1 MTRFKQGGILL
12 LLALLSLPAQLHAAQ
27 SPFDIDLKELDR
39 ENPAVPPKAEKK
51 KAPTKAKKEAPA
63 VAPAKHEK
71 VQHKPAA
78 AAGEAESEPGYI
90 RYTVKPGDHIFKILV
105 TRLGMSNEAAER
117 LIPEIIR
124 VNHITNIK
132 KLTVGR
138 TLLVPDKARQ
148 EHLAKSAQP
157 GRTRHKRE
165 HEEEVPSAPSAPA
178 PITAAPVTKTLPS
191 APTQPVTKT
200 VPSAPAPVL
209 TTPAAKAPVSFPP
222 VVAPRPMVPKAAAPG
237 TATPTTAPALPTAKS
252 LAGTPVAAAP
262 AAGTTVP
269 AVPPA
274 PLANTWICSVTEKD
288 PAKMVDAVMNALSLP
303 WSKNRII
310 QSDDG
315 APNAFSIRVDR
326 YFEYNGIRTIV
337 SIGESDPYSYTLL
350 RLLEGA
356 GYRVLMINS
365 GDDFKAVGEKML
377 RLVGAVPDFGK
388 YLIAV
393 GKENS
398 GFLVQ
403 QEDAA
408 GRRVLI
414 TNEIV
419 NPRTKWTMPAGC
431 GTR

>member
-1 MTRFKQGGILL
+1 
-12 LLALLSLPAQLHAAQ
+12 
-27 SPFDIDLKELDR
+27 
-39 ENPAVPPKAEKK
+39 
-51 KAPTKAKKEAPA
+51 
-63 VAPAKHEK
+63 
-71 VQHKPAA
+71 
-78 AAGEAESEPGYI
+78 
-90 RYTVKPGDHIFKILV
+90 LV
-105 TRLGMSNEAAER
+105 TRLGISNEAAER
-117 LIPEIIR
+117 LIPEILR

-138 TLLVPDKARQ
+138 TLLIPDKVRQ

-165 HEEEVPSAPSAPA
+165 HEEEVLSAPGTSAPIPAA
-178 PITAAPVTKTLPS
+178 PAQTAAKTE
-191 APTQPVTKT
+191 
-200 VPSAPAPVL
+200 PSAPAPVL
-209 TTPAAKAPVSFPP
+209 KTPAKVPVSVPP
-222 VVAPRPMVPKAAAPG
+222 VAAPKPIVPKVAAPG
-237 TATPTTAPALPTAKS
+237 TATPATTATALPAATATAKP
-252 LAGTPVAAAP
+252 LAGAPVAAAP
-262 AAGTTVP
+262 AAGSTLP

-274 PLANTWICSVTEKD
+274 PLANTWICSVMEKD
-288 PAKMVDAVMNALSLP
+288 PAKIVDAVMNALSLP

-326 YFEYNGIRTIV
+326 YFEYNGVRTIV

-356 GYRVLMINS
+356 GYRVLMINA
-365 GDDFKAVGEKML
+365 GDDFKAVSEKML

-414 TNEIV
+414 TNEV
-419 NPRTKWTMPAGC
+419 VSPRTKWTMPAGC